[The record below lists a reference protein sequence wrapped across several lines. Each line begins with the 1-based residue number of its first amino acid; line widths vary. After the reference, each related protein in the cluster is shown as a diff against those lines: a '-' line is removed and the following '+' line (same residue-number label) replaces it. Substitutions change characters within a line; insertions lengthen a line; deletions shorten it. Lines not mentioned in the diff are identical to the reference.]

1 MKKRAF
7 VILSLMFIACVALAF
22 IVGCDAH
29 TCVYDN
35 KIATNEHLYTQ
46 ATCASRA
53 KYYYSCA
60 CGENGTKTFLSG
72 GFKDHV
78 FTYYESNDDATCT
91 SNATETARCDNNC
104 GTTDTREVENSLIPH
119 VYTTYTYNYD
129 ATFDKNGTE
138 SAPCDYGCGAID
150 EKVLEN
156 SIIVKPVYETDEY
169 IPIIAYSTP
178 TIANWDG
185 MENNYDGLTFEHYKR
200 IKDAGFT
207 GVQPLREGLVVGG
220 NPRNLKEWHDK
231 AETDAMKA
239 LALCAQLDLTYM
251 VRDWTFYGAFTNASQ
266 FIKLAIESGQTIS
279 NITSYMFR
287 EGNPCLSHPNYE
299 GHYLAD
305 EPSTS
310 QMDNI
315 YLLVKRYKELVPGKD
330 SFFNLLPMYATYE
343 QMGVTSAQ
351 GYEGYIDHYCKDI
364 GKELGYISYDF
375 YPYSLAGVDKYY
387 LRNFEIV
394 ADRAKRNDLDFRLYI
409 QAGGLGGPNSRSV
422 YGPEDYRH
430 QMYTALAYGVR
441 YFIYFTYAKF
451 ANEQHESLLD
461 INGNRTNRYY
471 YAQEVNN
478 EIHKLEDVM
487 LSFDWDSAM
496 IKNGYNDTHNVE
508 FTYLQNVRESH
519 PRIKDYSVSRA
530 TLTGCFKDKAGRDG
544 FMFVNYADP
553 YRRVKDEITVNFND
567 TSLLLVYEK
576 GEEKIVYGNTYTF
589 TLEPGEGRFVIP
601 LN

>member
-1 MKKRAF
+1 MLA
-7 VILSLMFIACVALAF
+7 ISFI
-22 IVGCDAH
+22 GCSQH
-29 TCVYDN
+29 STCVFD
-35 KIATNEHLYTQ
+35 KKVVSSEHLKSS
-46 ATCASRA
+46 ATCSSRA
-53 KYYYSCA
+53 VYYFSCE
-60 CGENGTKTFLSG
+60 CGKNGQKTFLSG
-72 GFKDHV
+72 GFEPHI
-78 FTYYESNDDATCT
+78 FTYYDFNDNATCT
-91 SNATETARCDNNC
+91 ENATETAFCDNQC
-104 GTTDTREVENSLIPH
+104 GAKDTREVEETKIPH
-119 VYTTYTYNYD
+119 SFTDYSYDYN
-129 ATFDKNGTE
+129 ATFDQNGTK

-156 SIIVKPVYETDEY
+156 SIIVKPVYETDEF
-169 IPIIAYSTP
+169 IPIMAYSTP
-178 TIANWDG
+178 TNPNWDG
-185 MENNYDGLTFEHYKR
+185 IENNYDGLTYEHFKY

-207 GVQPLREGLVVGG
+207 GIQALREGLPIGAD
-220 NPRNLKEWHDK
+220 PRNLKIWHDK
-231 AETDAMKA
+231 AEADAMEA
-239 LALCAQLDLTYM
+239 LEICASLGLGYL
-251 VRDWTFYGAFTNASQ
+251 VRDWTFYGAFTKASQ
-266 FIKLAIESGQTIS
+266 LIKIAIDSGKTLSEIME
-279 NITSYMFR
+279 YMFR
-287 EGNPCLSHPNYE
+287 DENPCLSHANYL

-305 EPSTS
+305 EPNTS
-310 QMDNI
+310 QMND
-315 YLLVKRYKELVPGKD
+315 LLPVVKKYKKLVPHGD
-330 SFFNLLPMYATYE
+330 SFFNLLPMYATNE

-375 YPYSLAGVDKYY
+375 YPYSLAGVNKYY

-441 YFIYFTYAKF
+441 YFIYFTYAEF
-451 ANEQHESLLD
+451 ANEPHESLLD

-496 IKNGYNDTHNVE
+496 IKNGYNDTKNIE

-576 GEEKIVYGNTYTF
+576 GEEKIVYGNSYTF
-589 TLEPGEGRFVIP
+589 TLTPGEGRFIIP